1 LRHVKIVANGFRATG
16 LLLGAVSLV
25 SLFMF
30 GGSLFLVGRQP
41 PPPPSHPLDIQTYGL
56 VGLLQNG
63 AIGLGHAL
71 NFLGTLGLWLGV
83 LIAVVSLVVLVVA
96 SLLFF
101 IGRGV
106 AAHAGWARIAA
117 GLCAGFAL
125 LVCGSVLF
133 SLPREGAAIDG
144 AFVVVVLYTLWVL
157 GWRYARP

>member
-1 LRHVKIVANGFRATG
+1 LRHVKIVANGLRAAG
-16 LLLGAVSLV
+16 LLLGILSLV

-30 GGSLFLVGRQP
+30 GGSLFLIGRQP
-41 PPPPSHPLDIQTYGL
+41 SPPPSHPLDIQTYGL

-71 NFLGTLGLWLGV
+71 NFLGTLSLWLGV
-83 LIAVVSLVVLVVA
+83 LMVVVSLVVLIVA
-96 SLLFF
+96 LLLFF

-117 GLCAGFAL
+117 GFGAGVVFLAS
-125 LVCGSVLF
+125 GSVLS
-133 SLPREGAAIDG
+133 SLPREAAAIDC
-144 AFVVVVLYTLWVL
+144 AFMAVALYTLWVL